1 MAPSTAE
8 DDAASE
14 ALIARLIAED
24 LGVNFDAW
32 RIGGSV
38 EDYEEPLSSY
48 ERGLLEDPDNVNN
61 GDDSTSWGDPT
72 VINPGEGDSSTEPV
86 PREPT
91 GEGWDAGVA
100 SGFDDDGIPDTTAS
114 EHGEQEKQD
123 DIDYKGRSTSH
134 DLSDE
139 IYTHSDAEMH
149 GLTQTVSVPGHVPC
163 QPVEEP
169 RTNISDLEANVT
181 NIASLPTQPDSSP
194 GKQYIG
200 YIGPAETHV
209 PPRPPTPLDSRRKGS
224 DPPCLETTSSGTSNP
239 PSPTPRP
246 THMVPMP
253 EDIEGKHPSN
263 HPELTAP
270 PRSPK
275 CTPTRLTD
283 QDSRGLAIIWPQPTR
298 RDSTSKPVEWAAPPA
313 MPRPSAFDRY
323 AGLDID
329 YSSSKGKGKAWAFD
343 NFDDDEDDYDEE
355 YETFLKE
362 NLRKKLGFGDGYEV
376 DEDGDSCSSWI
387 YIPFPGTRGG
397 EFGELDARMEDND
410 VVEIRVGDDET
421 LESILSDIC
430 NSKSPDGTDLASTVG
445 TESVPLSSTQPSSV
459 QGKRDEESTSEPD
472 KTPEIQT
479 LRQAKRKSWYR
490 RKSGN
495 NPRLKDQELLY
506 GKSLRPD
513 HEVLEGM
520 PKLGRS
526 EDEKVVETP
535 EEKPDKTPEPRTLRG
550 ARRMAR
556 LRRAMRKTSK
566 LEDKGLLDDK
576 PARSE
581 HKALKGWWRWGHG
594 EEVKEDDEIPRGRP
608 VKREEVDTLEDLP
621 KQAESEDEEPRGR
634 PVKRIGEKNQ
644 RGKRGG
650 ATCVKNGNDN
660 ADESESDTTAEQ
672 TVEEAAQSGIEALE
686 LD

>member
-24 LGVNFDAW
+24 LGVNFDAC

-38 EDYEEPLSSY
+38 EDFEEPLSSY

-72 VINPGEGDSSTEPV
+72 VINPGEDDSSTEPL

-91 GEGWDAGVA
+91 GEGWDAGVV
-100 SGFDDDGIPDTTAS
+100 SGFDDEIPDTTTS
-114 EHGEQEKQD
+114 KHGEQEKQD
-123 DIDYKGRSTSH
+123 VIDYKGRSTSH
-134 DLSDE
+134 HLSDE

-163 QPVEEP
+163 QPAEEP
-169 RTNISDLEANVT
+169 RTNVSDLEANVT
-181 NIASLPTQPDSSP
+181 NIASLPTQPDSHP
-194 GKQYIG
+194 GKQYNG
-200 YIGPAETHV
+200 YIGPAETHI

-224 DPPCLETTSSGTSNP
+224 DPPRLETTSSGTSNP

-263 HPELTAP
+263 HPEPTAP

-275 CTPTRLTD
+275 RTPTGFTD

-298 RDSTSKPVEWAAPPA
+298 RDSTGKPVEWAAPPA
-313 MPRPSAFDRY
+313 IPRPSDPY

-329 YSSSKGKGKAWAFD
+329 YSSSKGKGKARAFD
-343 NFDDDEDDYDEE
+343 NFDDDEEDYDEE
-355 YETFLKE
+355 YEAFLKE
-362 NLRKKLGFGDGYEV
+362 NLRKKLGFGDGYDG
-376 DEDGDSCSSWI
+376 DEGEDSCSPWI

-397 EFGELDARMEDND
+397 EFGELDARMEDKD

-430 NSKSPDGTDLASTVG
+430 NSKSPDRTDLASTVG
-445 TESVPLSSTQPSSV
+445 TDSFPLSSTQPSSV
-459 QGKRDEESTSEPD
+459 QGERDEESTSEPD

-479 LRQAKRKSWYR
+479 FRQ
-490 RKSGN
+490 
-495 NPRLKDQELLY
+495 
-506 GKSLRPD
+506 
-513 HEVLEGM
+513 
-520 PKLGRS
+520 
-526 EDEKVVETP
+526 
-535 EEKPDKTPEPRTLRG
+535 
-550 ARRMAR
+550 AR
-556 LRRAMRKTSK
+556 LRRAMGEPPK

-581 HKALKGWWRWGHG
+581 HRALKGWRRWGHG
-594 EEVKEDDEIPRGRP
+594 EEVEEDDEIPRGRP
-608 VKREEVDTLEDLP
+608 VKREVDTLEDLP
-621 KQAESEDEEPRGR
+621 KQAESEDEEPRG
-634 PVKRIGEKNQ
+634 
-644 RGKRGG
+644 
-650 ATCVKNGNDN
+650 
-660 ADESESDTTAEQ
+660 
-672 TVEEAAQSGIEALE
+672 
-686 LD
+686 